1 MFHQQNKENKPIMRQ
16 LFDPQKVLDF
26 FSPFKSK
33 SKVIKQ
39 FEKKYEKISQLLDD
53 NISMLKAIGKDL
65 SYNKKLK
72 IGRKGYTVEQAFR
85 CILIKK
91 LEGLSYRE
99 AVIAIHDSYSFRKFC
114 RLENSEVMDYTE
126 LNKLTNR
133 ISPETWDKINALL
146 NKYAID
152 NEMISGDKLR
162 SDTTAVETN
171 VHYPTDSHLLWDVY
185 RVLYSFIKAIR
196 KIDPELVGEQRFH
209 LKPYKKIYFNIS
221 RLAGHKNKKL
231 EIEKLYKQLIPA
243 VERIIFST
251 EEIIE
256 KAKEEIKLNPVCD
269 YSLKLNICVLDTE
282 PKIKDCKRILD
293 QTKRRIMEGEK
304 VPNGEK
310 IFSLFEPHTELLK
323 RGKAG
328 KPIEF
333 GHMVLL
339 NQVEEKY
346 ITGYE
351 VFEKRPNENRLVDG
365 LLKSHKKLFGDY
377 PDLFAADKG
386 FYSGMDQIGKLEK
399 KIGVVAIG
407 KKGRLNEKEKERES
421 TDEYK
426 KGCYFRAGIEGTISV
441 LKRIL
446 NMGRCMNKGF
456 DRFRNFVS
464 GTIFAHNLR
473 ILATL

>member
-1 MFHQQNKENKPIMRQ
+1 MRR

-33 SKVIKQ
+33 SKVIREY
-39 FEKKYEKISQLLDD
+39 EKKYEKISHLLDD
-53 NISMLKAIGKDL
+53 NLSILKAIGKDL
-65 SYNKKLK
+65 SYNKKVK
-72 IGRKGYTVEQAFR
+72 IGRIGYTVEQAFR

-91 LEGLSYRE
+91 LEGFSYRE
-99 AVIAIHDSYSFRKFC
+99 AVIAIHDRFCFRKFC
-114 RLENSEVMDYTE
+114 KLENSPVMDFTE

-133 ISPETWDKINALL
+133 IRPETWDKVNAMLDQ
-146 NKYAID
+146 YAVD
-152 NEMISGDKLR
+152 NDMISGDKLR

-185 RVLYSFIKAIR
+185 RVLCSFIKGIR
-196 KIDPELVGEQRFH
+196 KINPALVGEQRFH
-209 LKPYKKIYFNIS
+209 LKPYKAIYFSIS
-221 RLAGHKNKKL
+221 RLAGQKNKKSA
-231 EIEKLYKQLIPA
+231 IKKLYKQIIPA
-243 VERIIFST
+243 VERIIFSAQ
-251 EEIIE
+251 EII
-256 KAKEEIKLNPVCD
+256 KKCKEEIELNPMSD
-269 YSLKLNICVLDTE
+269 YSLKLAIRISETE
-282 PKIKDCKRILD
+282 PKIEYCKGILE
-293 QTKRRIMEGEK
+293 QARHRVIEGEQ
-304 VPNGEK
+304 VPNDKK

-351 VFEKRPNENRLVDG
+351 IFEKRPNENKLVDG
-365 LLKSHKKLFGDY
+365 ILEDHKKLFGDY
-377 PDLFAADKG
+377 PDLYAADKG

-399 KIGVVAIG
+399 KIEVVAIG

-421 TDEYK
+421 TDEFK
-426 KGCYFRAGIEGTISV
+426 KGGYFRAGIEGTISA

-456 DRFRNFVS
+456 ERFRTFIS